1 MPRGTQVKRDELVI
15 TEERRGVSSWIALR
29 HLSCP
34 RLHVLSAKDHTVEE
48 TALQGV
54 GPGVGLSGQSGLK
67 VLVGTHISPCP
78 SNTWGNLGINNC
90 EGPISRFSLDMGATF
105 FVLTETPGLL
115 SFWPTTIMGLSGQ
128 TTCYSFSHSL
138 SCSWDSV
145 IFSRV
150 SNSARVS
157 LIPSGEGYTE
167 QGPGLCIHAYGT
179 HSF

>member
-1 MPRGTQVKRDELVI
+1 MPRGAQVKRDELVI
-15 TEERRGVSSWIALR
+15 TEERRGVSSQIALR

-34 RLHVLSAKDHTVEE
+34 RLHVLSAKDHTGEE

-54 GPGVGLSGQSGLK
+54 GPGVGLSGLK

-78 SNTWGNLGINNC
+78 SNTGGNLGINNC
-90 EGPISRFSLDMGATF
+90 EGPISQFSLDMGATF

-115 SFWPTTIMGLSGQ
+115 SFWSTTIMGLSGQ
-128 TTCYSFSHSL
+128 TKCYIFSHSL
-138 SCSWDSV
+138 SCNWDSV

-157 LIPSGEGYTE
+157 LIPSGEG
-167 QGPGLCIHAYGT
+167 
-179 HSF
+179 